1 MTIYLNLIDDEN
13 KIIIKKNLIQIN
25 NKKRCSEFYFK
36 LMKKKKRQIHWFGFK
51 SKNFKLILVIRVA
64 NINTKYY

>member
-36 LMKKKKRQIHWFGFK
+36 LMKKKRDRFMG
-51 SKNFKLILVIRVA
+51 LDLRARIL
-64 NINTKYY
+64 N